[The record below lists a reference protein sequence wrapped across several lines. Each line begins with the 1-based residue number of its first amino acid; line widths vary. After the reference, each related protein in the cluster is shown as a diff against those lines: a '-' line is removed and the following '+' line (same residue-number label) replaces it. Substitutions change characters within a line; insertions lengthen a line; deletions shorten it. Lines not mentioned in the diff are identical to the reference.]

1 MESNNPA
8 SSPAP
13 ESQAPEQTNGQP
25 AAEGA
30 AAAPAAPTPPPET
43 KGPNLKGLPKIG
55 RAEVVSEDGRPVRP
69 GPGGPGGPGRG
80 DRGDRPRGGGFG
92 KKPAGPESGRAEA
105 PDTMST
111 LRNVN
116 DESKGSS
123 DATLDAEIEAMMKD
137 AGDALGTTPNK
148 PRQPKS
154 KSQPVGRPA
163 PATLRGP
170 RKVESGRE
178 HRKGKVVSVGPT
190 DIFIEFGPKELGVVP
205 RANYERQG
213 EQGQEDASVMPK
225 PGDELE
231 VVVDRFEKDE
241 GLFICSRPGQI
252 VKAAWELLE
261 VGQTV
266 EARVTGVNKGGL
278 ELEVA
283 NHRAFMPAGQVS
295 LDRVADLSVFVG
307 EKFPCEIVQIDHR
320 GSGNIVLSR
329 RNMLKQEREEKAAK
343 LKETLV
349 EGAVMDGIVRKIMP
363 FGAFVDIGGMDGL
376 VHISDMTYDRV
387 SPSEKNVQKF
397 VKEGESVKVQ
407 VLKIDQE
414 TGKIAL
420 GMKQLA
426 SDPFST
432 AVADVSEG
440 AEVSGAVVRIT
451 DFGAFVQIGPGVD
464 GLVHISEI
472 SRKRI
477 GKVEDELKVG
487 QVVSAK
493 VLKIDPA
500 TRKISLSIKALTPE
514 LPPAPGSR
522 EAMMADKRADRNK
535 RDQER
540 LAEITKETPELR
552 RQREKFRNKELKGGF
567 GKKLDYLGGG
577 LGQLKLGK

>member
-1 MESNNPA
+1 MESNNAPSPSPESS
-8 SSPAP
+8 SSPETPAV
-13 ESQAPEQTNGQP
+13 EGQP

-30 AAAPAAPTPPPET
+30 APAAAEAA
-43 KGPNLKGLPKIG
+43 KGPNLKGLPKVG
-55 RAEVVSEDGRPVRP
+55 RAEVINEDGRPVRP
-69 GPGGPGGPGRG
+69 GPGGPGG
-80 DRGDRPRGGGFG
+80 DRGPRGPRGGGFG
-92 KKPAGPESGRAEA
+92 KKPAGPESGRGEV

-116 DESKGSS
+116 DEQKKGGSGS
-123 DATLDAEIEAMMKD
+123 GDASLDAEIEAMLKD
-137 AGDALGTTPNK
+137 AGDAMGAK
-148 PRQPKS
+148 QPARKVT
-154 KSQPVGRPA
+154 PVGGARPA
-163 PATLRGP
+163 ALRGP

-178 HRKGKVVSVGPT
+178 MRKGKVVSVGPT

-205 RANYERQG
+205 RANYEKEG
-213 EQGQEDASVMPK
+213 EESALPK
-225 PGDELE
+225 AGEEIE

-241 GLFICSRPGQI
+241 GLFMCSRPGVV
-252 VKAAWELLE
+252 VKAAWEMLE

-278 ELEVA
+278 ELEVS

-307 EKFPCEIVQIDHR
+307 EKFACEIVQIDHR
-320 GSGNIVLSR
+320 GAGNIVLSR
-329 RNMLKQEREEKAAK
+329 RNMLKEERAAKAAK

-349 EGAVMDGIVRKIMP
+349 EGAVLDGIVRKIMP

-376 VHISDMTYDRV
+376 VHITDMTYDRV

-407 VLKIDQE
+407 VLRIDAE
-414 TGKIAL
+414 SEKIAL

-426 SDPFST
+426 ADPFTSAT
-432 AVADVSEG
+432 AEVTEG
-440 AEVSGAVVRIT
+440 AEVSGPVVRIAE
-451 DFGAFVQIGPGVD
+451 FGAFIQIGQGVD

-493 VLKIDPA
+493 VLKIDPG
-500 TRKISLSIKALTPE
+500 TRKISLSIKALLPE
-514 LPPAPGSR
+514 VAPAPGSR
-522 EAMMADKRADRNK
+522 EAMQADKRADRNK

-540 LAEITKETPELR
+540 LAEIQKETPELR
-552 RQREKFRNKELKGGF
+552 RKREQFRNKELSGGF
-567 GKKLDYLGGG
+567 GKNTSFMGSG
-577 LGQLKLGK
+577 LGDLKLGK

>member
-1 MESNNPA
+1 MESNNAPSPSPE
-8 SSPAP
+8 SSSAP
-13 ESQAPEQTNGQP
+13 ETPAVEGQP

-30 AAAPAAPTPPPET
+30 APAAAEAA
-43 KGPNLKGLPKIG
+43 KGPNLKGLPKVG
-55 RAEVVSEDGRPVRP
+55 RAEVINEDGRPVRP
-69 GPGGPGGPGRG
+69 GPGGPGG
-80 DRGDRPRGGGFG
+80 DRGPRGPRGGGFG
-92 KKPAGPESGRAEA
+92 KKPAGPESGRGEV

-116 DESKGSS
+116 DEQKKGGSGS
-123 DATLDAEIEAMMKD
+123 GDASLDAEIEAMLKD
-137 AGDALGTTPNK
+137 AGDAMGAK
-148 PRQPKS
+148 QPARKVT
-154 KSQPVGRPA
+154 PVGGARPA
-163 PATLRGP
+163 ALRGP

-178 HRKGKVVSVGPT
+178 MRKGKVVSVGPT

-205 RANYERQG
+205 RANYEKEG
-213 EQGQEDASVMPK
+213 EESALPK
-225 PGDELE
+225 AGEEIE

-241 GLFICSRPGQI
+241 GLFMCSRPGVV
-252 VKAAWELLE
+252 VKAAWEMLE

-278 ELEVA
+278 ELEVS

-295 LDRVADLSVFVG
+295 LDRVADLSVFIG
-307 EKFPCEIVQIDHR
+307 EKFACEIVQIDHR
-320 GSGNIVLSR
+320 GAGNIVLSR
-329 RNMLKQEREEKAAK
+329 RNMLKEERAAKAAK

-349 EGAVMDGIVRKIMP
+349 EGAVLDGIVRKIMP

-376 VHISDMTYDRV
+376 VHITDMTYDRV

-407 VLKIDQE
+407 VLRIDAE
-414 TGKIAL
+414 SEKIAL

-426 SDPFST
+426 ADPFTSAT
-432 AVADVSEG
+432 AEVTEG
-440 AEVSGAVVRIT
+440 AEVSGPVVRIAE
-451 DFGAFVQIGPGVD
+451 FGAFIQIGQGVD

-493 VLKIDPA
+493 VLKIDPG
-500 TRKISLSIKALTPE
+500 TRKISLSIKALLPE
-514 LPPAPGSR
+514 VAPAPGSR
-522 EAMMADKRADRNK
+522 EAMQADKRADRNK

-540 LAEITKETPELR
+540 LAEIQKETPELR
-552 RQREKFRNKELKGGF
+552 RKREQFRNKELSGGF
-567 GKKLDYLGGG
+567 GKNTSFMGSG
-577 LGQLKLGK
+577 LGDLKLGK